1 MSNNKKL
8 PIDITKK
15 LHWIYSMINKSE
27 KNIKFS
33 FPSSD
38 PFNDFSVL
46 ALAIDAFSKSRLK
59 YIKKLDRYYKSIDFA
74 KSYYEQIREE
84 IFSHETDKDFKD
96 YLGICTG
103 VPLPAARMPTRRRGA
118 LRKSKDGP

>member
-1 MSNNKKL
+1 MSNNNEL

-33 FPSSD
+33 FPPSD

-59 YIKKLDRYYKSIDFA
+59 YI
-74 KSYYEQIREE
+74 
-84 IFSHETDKDFKD
+84 
-96 YLGICTG
+96 
-103 VPLPAARMPTRRRGA
+103 
-118 LRKSKDGP
+118 